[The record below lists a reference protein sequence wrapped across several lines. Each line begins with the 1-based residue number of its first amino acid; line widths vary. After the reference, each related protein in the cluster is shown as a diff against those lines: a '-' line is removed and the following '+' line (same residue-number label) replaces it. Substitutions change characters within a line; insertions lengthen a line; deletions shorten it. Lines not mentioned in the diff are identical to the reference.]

1 MFCGKL
7 ALKLEYD
14 PIELK
19 SALGKKWW
27 KWVVKVES
35 WKLKVENTLV
45 SDVLEEDIV
54 VAFDENLED
63 LEDIRSYQ

>member
-14 PIELK
+14 PMKLNQLWERIGEK
-19 SALGKKWW
+19 GSR
-27 KWVVKVES
+27 
-35 WKLKVENTLV
+35 KLKVENALV
-45 SDVLEEDIV
+45 SDGLKEDI
-54 VAFDENLED
+54 AALDENLED

>member
-14 PIELK
+14 PMKLNQ
-19 SALGKKWW
+19 LW
-27 KWVVKVES
+27 KRIGEKGMWE
-35 WKLKVENTLV
+35 LKVENTLV